1 MQPDCNVTLMYVVI
15 PKLSIRVMLGE
26 HHFVVSVM
34 E

>member
-1 MQPDCNVTLMYVVI
+1 VQRDCNVTLMYVVI

-26 HHFVVSVM
+26 RHFVVSVV